1 MNPLLA
7 NLRNFMLTLLVWLAF
22 SFLLASLLVL
32 TNVAPWKNALFFSI
46 PCCIL
51 FGFVSASAYYVS
63 RSLPI
68 NKRQFFIVLGL
79 FGGAAFISGIIWLL
93 ICLAWNTFSLY
104 LHEPWSGIIINKH
117 LATLLFIAGCLLYLL
132 SILAYDV
139 LFAFEKIH
147 QSQRR
152 EAASEILAR
161 DAELQMLR
169 TQINPHFLF
178 NSLNSISALTA
189 IDPAGAR
196 HMTIELAQFFRQTLA
211 LSEKKE
217 ITLKEEINLCE
228 HFLSIEKIRFGKKL
242 QCEMLIDPNSESC
255 LIPPMLLQ
263 PLIENAIKHGIRNI
277 IAGGMITVTT
287 LVRDQ
292 WLYISIENPLAAQ
305 TDLQAIND
313 IGKGTGTGLKN
324 LKARIESLYEKKA
337 RLSWE
342 KSETIFRLEMVLP
355 LLQKVSSDG

>member
-7 NLRNFMLTLLVWLAF
+7 NLRNFMLTMLVWLAF
-22 SFLLASLLVL
+22 AFLLASLLVL
-32 TNVAPWKNALFFSI
+32 TNVAPWKNSLFFSI
-46 PCCIL
+46 PCCLL

-68 NKRQFFIVLGL
+68 NKRRFFIVLGL
-79 FGGAAFISGIIWLL
+79 FGGAAFISGIIWLI
-93 ICLAWNTFSLY
+93 ICLAWNNISLS
-104 LHEPWSGIIINKH
+104 LHETWSGIIINNH

-217 ITLKEEINLCE
+217 ISLKEEITLCE

-242 QCEMLIDPNSESC
+242 QCEINIDPNSENC

-277 IAGGMITVTT
+277 IDGGTIIVTT
-287 LVRDQ
+287 LVREQ
-292 WLYISIENPLAAQ
+292 WLYISIENPVSIQ
-305 TDLQAIND
+305 TELPIFS
-313 IGKGTGTGLKN
+313 GTGTGLKN
-324 LKARIESLYEKKA
+324 LKARINNLYEKNA
-337 RLSWE
+337 RLTWTKNESL
-342 KSETIFRLEMVLP
+342 FRLEITLP
-355 LLQKVSSDG
+355 LHKKVINESIN